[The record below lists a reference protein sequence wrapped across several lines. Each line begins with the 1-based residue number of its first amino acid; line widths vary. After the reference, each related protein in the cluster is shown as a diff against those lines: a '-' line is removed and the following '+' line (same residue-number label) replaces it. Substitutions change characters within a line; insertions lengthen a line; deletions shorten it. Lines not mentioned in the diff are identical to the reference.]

1 MKHILFILLFISS
14 FTLVALSQNEMPC
27 MLFPSNNIWNTPID
41 KLPVDK
47 NSDLYIQTIG
57 PAISLHPDFGSGLWN
72 NAPIGIPYTIVDGN
86 QKKVF
91 VQFEYADESDKG
103 PYPIPDNPPIEGGE
117 DSNGDRHILIVD
129 KDNCILYELYS
140 AYKNPD
146 GSWRAG
152 SGAIFDLNS
161 NSLRPDSWTSAD
173 AAGLPILPGLVRY
186 DEVAAGEINHM
197 IRFTV
202 PKTQRKYIWPAR
214 HYASSITDEKYPPMG
229 QVFRLKNSVN
239 ISTFSKEAQVIL
251 TALKK
256 YGMILADNGS
266 AWFISGVPDER
277 WNNDAINELKQIK
290 GSDFEAVDISS
301 LMVNANSGEAKSNTS
316 VNNDN
321 NNLFICDVFTN
332 IDGSYLQIQTNSDY
346 YVNIEIIDIF
356 GNMLQSIYDYK
367 LQNGLNKI
375 FLDTRPYSSGIYFIK
390 IQTKNNYQLLKF
402 SLFK

>member
-1 MKHILFILLFISS
+1 MKNILFIFTTILIST
-14 FTLVALSQNEMPC
+14 FVTLAQVEMPC
-27 MLFPSNNIWNTPID
+27 SILPSNNIWNTPID

-47 NSDLYIQTIG
+47 NSDIYIQTIG
-57 PAISLHPDFGSGLWN
+57 LTKNLHPDFGSGLWN
-72 NAPIGIPYTIVDGN
+72 NAPIGIPYTIVDGD

-103 PYPIPDNPPIEGGE
+103 PYPIPDNPLIEGGE

-186 DEVAAGEINHM
+186 DEVAAGEIKHM

-202 PKTQRKYIWPAR
+202 PKTQRKYKWPAR

-316 VNNDN
+316 VNLED
-321 NNLFICDVFTN
+321 NNLFKCDVFTN
-332 IDGSYLQIQTNSDY
+332 NDDSFLQIQTNSDY

-356 GNMLQSIYDYK
+356 GNMLQSINNHK

-375 FLDTRPYSSGIYFIK
+375 FLETYPYSSGIYFIK
-390 IQTKNNYQLLKF
+390 IQTKNYCQLIKF

>member
-1 MKHILFILLFISS
+1 MKNILFIFTTILIST
-14 FTLVALSQNEMPC
+14 FVTLAQVEMPC
-27 MLFPSNNIWNTPID
+27 SILPSNNIWNTPID

-47 NSDLYIQTIG
+47 NSDIYIQTIG
-57 PAISLHPDFGSGLWN
+57 LTKNLHPDFGSGLWN

-103 PYPIPDNPPIEGGE
+103 PYPIPDNPLIEGGE

-186 DEVAAGEINHM
+186 DEVAAGEIKHM

-316 VNNDN
+316 VNLED
-321 NNLFICDVFTN
+321 NNLFKCDVFTN
-332 IDGSYLQIQTNSDY
+332 NDDSFLQIQTNSDY

-356 GNMLQSIYDYK
+356 GNMLQSINNHK

-375 FLDTRPYSSGIYFIK
+375 FLETYPYSSGIYFIK
-390 IQTKNNYQLLKF
+390 IQTKNYCQLIKF

>member
-1 MKHILFILLFISS
+1 MKNILFIFTTILIST
-14 FTLVALSQNEMPC
+14 FVTLAQVEMPC
-27 MLFPSNNIWNTPID
+27 SILPSNNIWNTPID

-47 NSDLYIQTIG
+47 NSDIYIQTIG
-57 PAISLHPDFGSGLWN
+57 PTKNLHPDFGSGLWN

-103 PYPIPDNPPIEGGE
+103 PYPIPDNPLIEGGE

-146 GSWRAG
+146 GSWKAG

-214 HYASSITDEKYPPMG
+214 HYASSITDE
-229 QVFRLKNSVN
+229 
-239 ISTFSKEAQVIL
+239 
-251 TALKK
+251 
-256 YGMILADNGS
+256 
-266 AWFISGVPDER
+266 
-277 WNNDAINELKQIK
+277 NDL
-290 GSDFEAVDISS
+290 
-301 LMVNANSGEAKSNTS
+301 
-316 VNNDN
+316 
-321 NNLFICDVFTN
+321 
-332 IDGSYLQIQTNSDY
+332 
-346 YVNIEIIDIF
+346 
-356 GNMLQSIYDYK
+356 
-367 LQNGLNKI
+367 
-375 FLDTRPYSSGIYFIK
+375 
-390 IQTKNNYQLLKF
+390 
-402 SLFK
+402 

>member
-1 MKHILFILLFISS
+1 MKNILFIFTTILIST
-14 FTLVALSQNEMPC
+14 FVTLAQVEMPC
-27 MLFPSNNIWNTPID
+27 SILPSNNIWNTPID

-47 NSDLYIQTIG
+47 NSDIYIQTIG
-57 PAISLHPDFGSGLWN
+57 PTKNLHPDFGSGLWN

-103 PYPIPDNPPIEGGE
+103 PYPIPDNPLIEGGE

-251 TALKK
+251 TALQK

-316 VNNDN
+316 VNLED
-321 NNLFICDVFTN
+321 NNLFKCDFFTN
-332 IDGSYLQIQTNSDY
+332 NDDSFLQIQTNSDY

-356 GNMLQSIYDYK
+356 GNMLQSINDHK
-367 LQNGLNKI
+367 LQIGLNKI
-375 FLDTRPYSSGIYFIK
+375 FLETYPYSSGIYFIK
-390 IQTKNNYQLLKF
+390 IQTKNYCQLIKF